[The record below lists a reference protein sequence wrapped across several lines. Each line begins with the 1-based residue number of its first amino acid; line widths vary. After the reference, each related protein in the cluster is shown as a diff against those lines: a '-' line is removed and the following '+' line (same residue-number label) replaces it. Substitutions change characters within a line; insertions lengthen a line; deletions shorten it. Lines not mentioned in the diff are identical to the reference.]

1 MTRLCVKDWAQ
12 YLALVVLVALLA
24 MATGNG
30 WAWGLTAFVLVLPPL
45 SFCGNFLVRTQ
56 LGASLTLPTT
66 SPKSSACMASLTL
79 TNKSWLPAAKVLCRV
94 RMVNDLTGE
103 EQFLWLD
110 GSIPPHGR
118 FRRDFLLESSHCGRI
133 YVELDKAKLLDF
145 FGLLPMPLSLKTGAR
160 LTVLPDLFSCQVS
173 LSPTP
178 ALAEDSSVS
187 RKGDDPTE
195 VFQLREY
202 QQGDDVRRIHWKL
215 SSKLGGL
222 ILRESSQT
230 EDRSLL
236 VYWDKRFPCAPE
248 QMDALAEITASVCQG
263 LCDGGVS
270 FDLGWTEG
278 EESEMRTISGEDQLL
293 QTIPAL
299 VTQAGKETC
308 PELDSHAYGQVLYI
322 TSQLPQTA
330 ENGTVHCLICTPQP
344 LSAGNA
350 VTCTPENYRETLER
364 LAI

>member
-1 MTRLCVKDWAQ
+1 MTRLRVKYWAR
-12 YLALVVLVALLA
+12 YLTLVALAVLLA
-24 MATGNG
+24 LATGNG

-56 LGASLTLPTT
+56 LGASLSLPTT
-66 SPKSSACMASLTL
+66 SPKSSACMATLTL
-79 TNKSWLPAAKVLCRV
+79 TNKSWLPAARVLCRV

-103 EQFLWLD
+103 ERFLWLEA
-110 GSIPPHGR
+110 SLPPRCGFQR
-118 FRRDFLLESSHCGRI
+118 EFLLESSHCGRI
-133 YVELDKAKLLDF
+133 YVEVEKALLLDC
-145 FGLLPMPLSLKTGAR
+145 FGLLSMALSLKAGAR
-160 LTVLPDLFSCQVS
+160 MTVLPDLFSCQVT

-187 RKGDDPTE
+187 CRGDDPTE

-202 QQGDDVRRIHWKL
+202 QPGDDVRRIHWKL
-215 SSKLGGL
+215 SSKLDGL

-236 VYWDKRFPCAPE
+236 VYWDKRLPCTPA

-263 LCDGGVS
+263 LCDSGIS

-278 EESEMRTISGEDQLL
+278 EEQELRTISGEDQLL

-299 VTQAGKETC
+299 VTQAGKEIC
-308 PELDSHAYGQVLYI
+308 PELAPHHYGQVLYI
-322 TSQLPQTA
+322 SSQPHQIA
-330 ENGTVHCLICTPQP
+330 EKASVHCLICTDQP
-344 LSAGNA
+344 LAEGNA
-350 VTCTPENYRETLER
+350 VTCTPESYRETLER